1 MRMIR
6 LGMGNA
12 PLDTLAHYSG
22 LGLAL
27 GIGLLV
33 GIERGWQERDLQ
45 TGARVAG
52 IRTFALIGLLGGVWG
67 ALYPIVGGV
76 AVGFA
81 AFAFAIGL
89 TVFEW
94 RESVKDNSLSATDLI
109 AGLVTFALG
118 VLAVLGNKPAAAAA
132 GVVVTGLLALRH
144 PLHTFLRTLT
154 WPELRSALLLLAMT
168 VVLLPVLPD
177 RNIDP
182 WDTINPHRIWL
193 ITVAIAALSFVGY
206 VAVRLAGAR
215 RGLLLAGAAG
225 ALVSSTA
232 VTLTYSRLAKSEP
245 KVAHEAGVAIA
256 ASWIVSLIRM
266 ATVAVV
272 LAPVLLK
279 SLLPAVAAA
288 VLVLIATAFGL
299 DRAGQHDGAPSK
311 LQLENPVELGMAIR
325 FGLLLGLV
333 TVVSKL
339 FAAQIGQLSLL
350 PLAAVTGLADV
361 DPITLSV
368 AQMVPQ
374 QVTVA
379 VAAMAILIAA
389 AANGVTKLSLAFTF
403 APGRVGQVLGGAG
416 VIAILAGVAAA
427 IFVRLP

>member
-1 MRMIR
+1 MRMIAR
-6 LGMGNA
+6 TGNA
-12 PLDTLAHYSG
+12 PLDTLTQYQG

-33 GIERGWQERDLQ
+33 GLERGWQERDLQ

-67 ALYPIVGGV
+67 ALFPILGGV

-94 RESVKDNSLSATDLI
+94 RESVKDNTLSATDLI
-109 AGLVTFALG
+109 AGMVTFALG
-118 VLAVLGNKPAAAAA
+118 VFAVLGNKPAAAAA

-144 PLHTFLRTLT
+144 PLHAFLRTLT

-168 VVLLPVLPD
+168 VVMLPVLPD

-206 VAVRLAGAR
+206 VAVRIAGPR

-225 ALVSSTA
+225 GLVSSTA
-232 VTLTYSRLAKSEP
+232 VTLTYSRLAKTESHIAP
-245 KVAHEAGVAIA
+245 EAGVAIIG
-256 ASWIVSLIRM
+256 SWIVSLTRM
-266 ATVAVV
+266 TTVAVV
-272 LAPVLLK
+272 LAPVLLNP
-279 SLLPAVAAA
+279 LLPPIVAAI
-288 VLVLIATAFGL
+288 LVLAATAFGL
-299 DRAGQHDGAPSK
+299 DRAARHDGSETK

-325 FGLLLGLV
+325 FGALLGVV

-368 AQMVPQ
+368 AQLVPKD
-374 QVTVA
+374 VTVSI
-379 VAAMAILIAA
+379 AALAILVAA
-389 AANGVTKLSLAFTF
+389 AANGVTKLSLAFSF
-403 APGRVGQVLGGAG
+403 APGRVGRILGGAG
-416 VIAILAGVAAA
+416 VAAILAGVAAA
-427 IFVRLP
+427 IVIRLP